1 MIKIKLSEIMG
12 RKRIRP
18 VDLAKTTGLSKTTIH
33 KLYYEK
39 NSNIG
44 VETLNKLCKE
54 LDCSISD
61 LLEYIPD

>member
-18 VDLAKTTGLSKTTIH
+18 VELAKITGLSKTTIH

-39 NSNIG
+39 SANLG
-44 VETLNKLCKE
+44 VETLNKLCKA
-54 LDCSISD
+54 LDCKISD